1 MKLRRVLTLAIIL
14 LLGLASSAL
23 GKDGERLTHDG
34 LQDLLAQAKGNIVVV
49 NYWASWCGPCLT
61 EMPMLKAMRAAYPSH
76 ELTLFGVS
84 FDYDSKAHDR
94 ARERLSLTFP
104 SYLAQEDL
112 MHTLGIT
119 SVPRTDFYDSR
130 RRLVRSHEG
139 LISPAE
145 FRTIVAEIT
154 SGEQ

>member
-1 MKLRRVLTLAIIL
+1 MKLRRVPTLALIL
-14 LLGLASSAL
+14 LLVFASSVF
-23 GKDGERLTHDG
+23 GEGGERLTRDG
-34 LQDLLAQAKGNIVVV
+34 LQGLLAKARGNVVAV

-61 EMPMLKAMRAAYPSH
+61 EMPMLKAMHAAYPSQ

-94 ARERLSLTFP
+94 AMKRLSLTFP

-112 MHTLGIT
+112 MNTLGIT

-139 LISPAE
+139 LLSPAE
-145 FRTIVAEIT
+145 FRAIVAEIAGT
-154 SGEQ
+154 EQ